1 MNVRKDV
8 RSVKGIS
15 LLLTLFGKIIGN
27 SLSKMSLCFYVR
39 FALGRRR
46 KGQIYMCLTANIN
59 SILNAY
65 SNGWSKRRVV
75 LCVGRLTCTW
85 WVRHFLSRTGR
96 YKRES
101 IWICLIFKREGGE
114 YLLRIHFVLRIIVYL
129 KMLHGYRNDYL
140 CM

>member
-8 RSVKGIS
+8 RSVKGIN

-27 SLSKMSLCFYVR
+27 SLLKMSLCFYVQ

-46 KGQIYMCLTANIN
+46 KGQIYMCLTASIN

-65 SNGWSKRRVV
+65 LSGWSRKRVV
-75 LCVGRLTCTW
+75 LCVDRLTCTW